1 MVVFPPVAR
10 GWPLGAGQHRA
21 AGAGP
26 GAGGAGTHP
35 QCGHSRQPVGQD
47 HRKGGPRGYDGGKKL
62 TGRKR
67 HFLVETEGR
76 LRKARVHPADET
88 EADGAKGLLAGLEQI
103 FVRLALLWIDGGYK
117 RRCVEW
123 VQAELGWRV
132 EVVQHPY
139 AGVRYVWVAPG
150 QEPPTL
156 PTGFRVLKRRWVVE
170 RTFAWLGRNRRLSKD
185 YEALPASEEAWI
197 YAASCRL
204 LLKRLAQ

>member
-1 MVVFPPVAR
+1 
-10 GWPLGAGQHRA
+10 
-21 AGAGP
+21 
-26 GAGGAGTHP
+26 
-35 QCGHSRQPVGQD
+35 
-47 HRKGGPRGYDGGKKL
+47 
-62 TGRKR
+62 
-67 HFLVETEGR
+67 
-76 LRKARVHPADET
+76 
-88 EADGAKGLLAGLEQI
+88 
-103 FVRLALLWIDGGYK
+103 VRLALLWSDGGYK
-117 RRCVEW
+117 RRFVEG

-132 EVVQHPY
+132 EGVQHPY

>member
-1 MVVFPPVAR
+1 MACGSRSTPCGGSRTGCGWGGNPP
-10 GWPLGAGQHRA
+10 P
-21 AGAGP
+21 
-26 GAGGAGTHP
+26 
-35 QCGHSRQPVGQD
+35 CGHARQPVGQD
-47 HRKGGPRGYDGGKKL
+47 HRKGGPRGDDGGKKL

-76 LRKARVHPADET
+76 LRKARVHPAEET
-88 EADGAKGLLAGLEQI
+88 EADGAKVLLAGRDQI
-103 FVRLALLWIDGGYK
+103 FVRLALLWIDGGDK
-117 RRCVEW
+117 RRFVEW
-123 VQAELGWRV
+123 VEAELGWRV

-185 YEALPASEEAWI
+185 YEALPASEEAWS